1 MQRCKRWSLFLVP
14 LLLFS
19 SCVGGYSFTG
29 ASISPE
35 TKTIS
40 ILDFEN
46 RATLVQPILATHLTD
61 ALRGKFST
69 QTSLVVVEYEG
80 DMDIKGEIV
89 SYVVSPTAI
98 QGNDR
103 AARNRLTIAIKVN
116 FTDKHN
122 PKADFNQMFS
132 RYRDYDSSQNLSD
145 VEESLIN
152 EITMELVDD
161 IFNKAVVNW

>member
-1 MQRCKRWSLFLVP
+1 MLQHKRWSLYLGT
-14 LLLFS
+14 LLIFC

-40 ILDFEN
+40 ILDFDN

-61 ALRGKFST
+61 ALRSKFST
-69 QTSLVVVEYEG
+69 QTSLIVVEYDG
-80 DMDIKGEIV
+80 DMNIKGEIIN
-89 SYVVSPTAI
+89 YIISPTAI

-103 AARNRLTIAIKVN
+103 AARNRLTIAIKVS
-116 FTDKHN
+116 FIDKHN
-122 PKADFNQMFS
+122 SKADFNQIFS
-132 RYRDYDSSQNLSD
+132 RFRDYDSSQNLSD
-145 VEESLIN
+145 VEEVLIN